1 MQLFT
6 YLDTEEVVSMINNGD
21 ITFAESIKIQ
31 TTPKKYVVLSPNKC
45 YATSDL
51 ALTFKERIAKDY
63 PKVRPNEIFIVD
75 IMKFK
80 SEITNV
86 KYRVDWHN

>member
-31 TTPKKYVVLSPNKC
+31 TTPKKYVVLCPNKC

-63 PKVRPNEIFIVD
+63 PKIKPDEIFIID
-75 IMKFK
+75 IKKFRLEVMKVMK
-80 SEITNV
+80 QTNEV
-86 KYRVDWHN
+86 